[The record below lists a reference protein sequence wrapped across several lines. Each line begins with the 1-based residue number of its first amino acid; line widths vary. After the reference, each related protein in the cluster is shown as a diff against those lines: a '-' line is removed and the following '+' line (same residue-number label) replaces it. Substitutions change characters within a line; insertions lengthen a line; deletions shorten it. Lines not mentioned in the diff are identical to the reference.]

1 MIGVLAMKN
10 QILKKIYRVVLYLRL
25 SSDDGDSRESD
36 SISNQRILTRGYLD
50 GKSEFVIVREFVD
63 DGFTGTNFDRPDFQ
77 EMMRYLEEGKA
88 DCIVCKDLSRFGRDF
103 SGVLQ
108 YVERILPQMGIRL
121 ILVNDNYDS
130 NFPNH
135 DFITLRMK
143 SLINDIYPAD
153 TSRSVR
159 VNLLAKMTDGQCV
172 AAFAFYGYMKSPED
186 KHKLVID
193 PVAGAVVQDIYHL
206 KLKGY
211 SFSGIAEILN
221 LRGILPPLAYKQ
233 LYLGQNLKTGFQT
246 KGKSR
251 WEATMVRRILMDE
264 RYTGV
269 LLQGRTTTPNH
280 KVKRIIH
287 KPEDEWVRV
296 ENAFEGLIDKYTFMV
311 VANLLERDTRKSAG
325 GMALLSGL
333 VECGDCHQNMVR
345 KSPDSRNYYY
355 VCSTSL
361 YEKECT
367 SHSISEKRLIPIIKK
382 CVQIYIAKIVELDA
396 VLRHVQTRS
405 VPKQKILEADK
416 ILQVLRQECDRIMKI
431 KKNLYESYCE
441 GLLEEEEFKAYKK
454 TYDEELIQKEAA
466 IKRQQEDILNLSATM
481 DRQQEWMKRILL
493 YKDIEEIDRTVIVV
507 MVKRISISA
516 DKMVSIDFWYED
528 EYERLRSLLENINQA
543 QPDAVLAS
551 FLEDSKEGGDRI
563 A

>member
-1 MIGVLAMKN
+1 MKN

-25 SSDDGDSRESD
+25 SSDDGDNRESD

-135 DFITLRMK
+135 DFTTLRMK

-159 VNLLAKMTDGQCV
+159 ANLLAKMTDGQCV

>member
-1 MIGVLAMKN
+1 MKN

-25 SSDDGDSRESD
+25 SSDDGDNRESD

-135 DFITLRMK
+135 DFTTLRMK

-159 VNLLAKMTDGQCV
+159 ANLLAKMTDGQCV

-269 LLQGRTTTPNH
+269 LLQGRSATPNR

-287 KPEDEWVRV
+287 NPEDEWVRV
-296 ENAFEGLIDKYTFMV
+296 ENACEGLIGKYTFMV
-311 VANLLERDTRKSAG
+311 VANLLERDTRKRAG

>member
-1 MIGVLAMKN
+1 MKN

-159 VNLLAKMTDGQCV
+159 ANLLAKMTDGQCV

-269 LLQGRTTTPNH
+269 LIQGRTTTPNH

-296 ENAFEGLIDKYTFMV
+296 EDAFEGLIDKYTFMV

-345 KSPDSRNYYY
+345 KSPDGRNYYY

>member
-1 MIGVLAMKN
+1 MKN

-25 SSDDGDSRESD
+25 SSDDGDNRESD

-159 VNLLAKMTDGQCV
+159 ANLLAKMTDGQCV

-193 PVAGAVVQDIYHL
+193 PVEGAVVQDIYHL

-507 MVKRISISA
+507 MVKRNSISA

>member
-1 MIGVLAMKN
+1 MKN
-10 QILKKIYRVVLYLRL
+10 QIVNKIYRVVLYLRL

-50 GKSEFVIVREFVD
+50 GKSEFVIVKEFVD

-77 EMMRYLEEGKA
+77 KMMGYLEEGKA

-159 VNLLAKMTDGQCV
+159 ANLLAKMTEGQCI
-172 AAFAFYGYMKSPED
+172 AAFAFYGYLKSPKD

-193 PVAGAVVQDIYHL
+193 PVAGAVVQDIYHM

-211 SFSGIAEILN
+211 SFCGIAEILN

-233 LYLGQNLKTGFQT
+233 LYLGQNQKTGFQT

-251 WEATMVRRILMDE
+251 WDATMVRRILTDE

-311 VANLLERDTRKSAG
+311 VANLLKRDTRKSAG
-325 GMALLSGL
+325 GIALLSGL

-367 SHSISEKRLIPIIKK
+367 SHSMSEKRLIPIIKK
-382 CVQIYIAKIVELDA
+382 CVQLYIAKIAELNE
-396 VLRHVQTRS
+396 VLQYVRTCS
-405 VPKQKILEADK
+405 VPKQKILAADK
-416 ILQVLRQECDRIMKI
+416 ILQALRKECDRIMKI

-454 TYDEELIQKEAA
+454 IYDAELIQKEEAV
-466 IKRQQEDILNLSATM
+466 KRQKEDILNLSATM
-481 DRQQEWMKRILL
+481 DRQQEWMERILL
-493 YKDIEEIDRTVIVV
+493 YKDIEEIDRTVIVIL
-507 MVKRISISA
+507 VKRIRISA

-528 EYERLRSLLENINQA
+528 EYERLISLLENINQA
-543 QPDAVLAS
+543 QPDAALAS
-551 FLEDSKEGGDRI
+551 FLENNKEGGDRI

>member
-1 MIGVLAMKN
+1 MKN

-159 VNLLAKMTDGQCV
+159 ANLLAKMTDGQCV

-211 SFSGIAEILN
+211 SFSAIAEILN

-466 IKRQQEDILNLSATM
+466 IKRQQEDILNLCATM

>member
-1 MIGVLAMKN
+1 MKN

-25 SSDDGDSRESD
+25 SSEDGDSRESD

-159 VNLLAKMTDGQCV
+159 ANLLAKMTDGQCV

-345 KSPDSRNYYY
+345 KSPDGRNYYY

-454 TYDEELIQKEAA
+454 TYDAELIQKEAA

-507 MVKRISISA
+507 MVKRISIHA

>member
-1 MIGVLAMKN
+1 MKN

-159 VNLLAKMTDGQCV
+159 ANLLAKMTDGQCV

-493 YKDIEEIDRTVIVV
+493 YKDIEKIDRTVIVV

>member
-1 MIGVLAMKN
+1 MKN

-25 SSDDGDSRESD
+25 SSEDGDSRESD

-159 VNLLAKMTDGQCV
+159 ANLLAKMTDGQCV

-206 KLKGY
+206 KLEGY

-246 KGKSR
+246 KVKSR

-269 LLQGRTTTPNH
+269 LIQGRTTTPNH

-311 VANLLERDTRKSAG
+311 VANLLERDTRRSAG

-345 KSPDSRNYYY
+345 KSPDGRNYYY

-361 YEKECT
+361 YDKECT

-382 CVQIYIAKIVELDA
+382 CVQIYITKIVELEA

-416 ILQVLRQECDRIMKI
+416 ILQVLRQECDRIMKF

-493 YKDIEEIDRTVIVV
+493 YKDIEKIDRTVIVV

-543 QPDAVLAS
+543 QSDAVLAS

>member
-1 MIGVLAMKN
+1 MKN

-325 GMALLSGL
+325 GMAILSGL

-345 KSPDSRNYYY
+345 KSPDGRNYYY

-361 YEKECT
+361 YDKECT

-382 CVQIYIAKIVELDA
+382 CVQIYIAKIVELEA

>member
-1 MIGVLAMKN
+1 MKN

-25 SSDDGDSRESD
+25 SSDDGDNRESD

-159 VNLLAKMTDGQCV
+159 ANLLAKMTDGQCV

-211 SFSGIAEILN
+211 SFSAIAEILN

-454 TYDEELIQKEAA
+454 TYDEELIQKAAA

>member
-1 MIGVLAMKN
+1 MKN

-159 VNLLAKMTDGQCV
+159 ANLLAKMTDGQCV

-454 TYDEELIQKEAA
+454 TYDEELMQKEEA

>member
-1 MIGVLAMKN
+1 MKN

-25 SSDDGDSRESD
+25 SSDDGDNRESD

-121 ILVNDNYDS
+121 ILVNDNYYS
-130 NFPNH
+130 KFPNH

-159 VNLLAKMTDGQCV
+159 ANLLAKMTDGQCV

>member
-1 MIGVLAMKN
+1 MKN

-159 VNLLAKMTDGQCV
+159 ANLLAKMTDGQCV

-311 VANLLERDTRKSAG
+311 VANLLERDTRRSAG

-345 KSPDSRNYYY
+345 KSPDGRNYYY

-361 YEKECT
+361 YDKECT

-543 QPDAVLAS
+543 QSDAVLAS